1 LAALV
6 GRAQRNLFGLGEF
19 SLMLGAVLRG
29 VTSRPFYFDEFLDQ
43 AKFILFAC
51 FVPLLLTGLGWGTI
65 VSLQA
70 GHFFKVAQAGYRL
83 GGFAVMANIRE
94 FAPTA
99 TALMVAAVAGTA
111 ITADLGARQVRQ
123 ELEALSVMGMSNINF
138 IVVPRF
144 LSMIVMTALYN
155 IPMVG
160 FCVGAGFLVAV
171 FIVGVN
177 PGAFLST
184 FWTQG
189 TLLDLYGGEIKCLLF
204 GAIVSSV
211 ACYKGITARGGAEGV
226 AKAVHSS
233 VVVNFVAI
241 LGMNYL
247 YTATIL
253 AAAHANNV
261 LK

>member
-1 LAALV
+1 ML
-6 GRAQRNLFGLGEF
+6 RAVVAGCFG
-19 SLMLGAVLRG
+19 
-29 VTSRPFYFDEFLDQ
+29 RPFYVDEFLDQ
-43 AKFILFAC
+43 SKFILTAC
-51 FVPLLLTGLGWGTI
+51 FVPLLLTGIGWGTI

-70 GHFFKVAQAGYRL
+70 GHFFKVVPGGFRL
-83 GGFAVMANIRE
+83 GGFSVMASIRE

-111 ITADLGARQVRQ
+111 ITADLGARSVRQ
-123 ELEALSVMGMSNINF
+123 ELEALSVMGMSNIKF

-144 LSMIVMTALYN
+144 LAMIVMTALYN
-155 IPMVG
+155 VPMVA
-160 FCVGAGFLVAV
+160 FCVAMGYL
-171 FIVGVN
+171 VGVN

-189 TLLDLYGGEIKCLLF
+189 TLLDLYGGEIKCMIF

-211 ACYKGITARGGAEGV
+211 SCYKGITATGGAEGV

-241 LGMNYL
+241 LAGNYV

-253 AAAHANNV
+253 AAAHHLNV

>member
-1 LAALV
+1 MV
-6 GRAQRNLFGLGEF
+6 W
-19 SLMLGAVLRG
+19 AVAKG
-29 VTSRPFYFDEFLDQ
+29 CVSRPFYFDEFLDQ
-43 AKFILFAC
+43 AKFILTAC
-51 FVPLLLTGLGWGTI
+51 FIPLLLTGVGWGTI

-70 GHFFKVAQAGYRL
+70 GHFFKVAQAGFRL
-83 GGFAVMANIRE
+83 GGFSVMASIRE

-123 ELEALSVMGMSNINF
+123 ELEALSVMGMSNIKF
-138 IVVPRF
+138 IIVPRF
-144 LSMIVMTALYN
+144 LAMIVMTALYN
-155 IPMVG
+155 IPMVA
-160 FCVGAGFLVAV
+160 FCVGTGYLVAV
-171 FIVGVN
+171 YLVGVN
-177 PGAFLST
+177 PGAFMST

-189 TLLDLYGGEIKCLLF
+189 TLLDLYGGEIKCMIF
-204 GAIVSSV
+204 GAIVSAV
-211 ACYKGITARGGAEGV
+211 ACYKGVTARGGAEGV
-226 AKAVHSS
+226 AKAVHES

-241 LGMNYL
+241 LGINYL